1 MRAYIHTYMHVYIQ
15 TSIHTYC
22 VHSPLPLPL
31 PLPGSVMSALK
42 FGWNSC
48 FVASKERTVSD
59 AELSQII
66 DRTRGFGDKTA
77 TASSETGYIHTFICA
92 YIHTVHAYTNYLH
105 TYIHTYRGPL

>member
-1 MRAYIHTYMHVYIQ
+1 
-15 TSIHTYC
+15 
-22 VHSPLPLPL
+22 
-31 PLPGSVMSALK
+31 MSALK

-77 TASSETGYIHTFICA
+77 TASSETGYIHTYICA
-92 YIHTVHAYTNYLH
+92 YIHTVHAYTNYIH